1 MSDALATETVENATV
16 EPSTDTAQTPE
27 PKPEP
32 PKLGDALSR
41 HDASREAAKY
51 RTRLRETEAERDNL
65 TTLLTKA
72 RRSMVGKADA
82 MNVVIDSGRVD
93 LLAMLTDEQISEMFS
108 DDGEL
113 DGDALAAAI
122 KEITD
127 AKPYF
132 LATTPRRKPQQT
144 EDPLARKVAMQAEFP
159 SGTSHVK
166 GDPLR
171 DALRRKR

>member
-1 MSDALATETVENATV
+1 MSEALATETVENATV
-16 EPSTDTAQTPE
+16 EPSTDTVQTPE

-72 RRSMVGKADA
+72 RRSMVGKASA
-82 MNVVIDSGRVD
+82 MNVVIDSGRAD

>member
-1 MSDALATETVENATV
+1 MSEALATETVENTTA
-16 EPSTDTAQTPE
+16 EPSTDTVQTPE

-72 RRSMVGKADA
+72 RRSMVGKASA
-82 MNVVIDSGRVD
+82 MNVVIDSGRAD

-113 DGDALAAAI
+113 DSDALASAI

-144 EDPLARKVAMQAEFP
+144 EDALARKVAMQAEFP

>member
-1 MSDALATETVENATV
+1 MSEALATETVENATA
-16 EPSTDTAQTPE
+16 EPSTDTVQTPE
-27 PKPEP
+27 PK

-65 TTLLTKA
+65 TMLLTKA
-72 RRSMVGKADA
+72 RRSMVGKASA
-82 MNVVIDSGRVD
+82 MNVVIDSGRAD

-113 DGDALAAAI
+113 DNDALAYAI

>member
-1 MSDALATETVENATV
+1 MSEAPTTETVENTTV
-16 EPSTDTAQTPE
+16 EPSADTVKTPE

-72 RRSMVGKADA
+72 RRSMVGKATA
-82 MNVVIDSGRVD
+82 MNVVIDSGRAD

-113 DGDALAAAI
+113 DSDALAAAI